1 MLRKA
6 LAFLLIFSWII
17 LSGFDLLEDL
27 DVPIQVDIHS
37 PIEGSLPNLGQR
49 VDLVNN
55 IVESADRTRLFDAEL
70 FELPRV
76 DSSVDRA
83 LSVKKV
89 FQLHKLPRVY
99 QI

>member
-6 LAFLLIFSWII
+6 LEVLLVVSWVI

-27 DVPIQVDIHS
+27 DVPIQVGVHS

-55 IVESADRTRLFDAEL
+55 IVESADRTRLIDAEL
-70 FELPRV
+70 FELPGV

-83 LSVKKV
+83 LSFKKV
-89 FQLHKLPRVY
+89 FQLHKLHRVY